1 MMTENVHHDCKYY
14 HENDDLCLCYFELS
28 KLAFGV
34 SKKSDKCLGEVI
46 YDD

>member
-1 MMTENVHHDCKYY
+1 MTENVHHDCKYY

-46 YDD
+46 YED

>member
-1 MMTENVHHDCKYY
+1 MSVHSDCEYY
-14 HENDDLCLCYFELS
+14 HSNDDLCLLFFELS

-34 SKKSDKCLGEVI
+34 SRKSDKCLGEVI

>member
-1 MMTENVHHDCKYY
+1 MMTENVHHNCKYY
-14 HENDDLCLCYFELS
+14 HENDDLCLLFFELS

-34 SKKSDKCLGEVI
+34 SRKSDKCLGDVI

>member
-1 MMTENVHHDCKYY
+1 MSVHDGCEYY
-14 HENDDLCLCYFELS
+14 HSNDDLCLLFFELS